1 MSRSKINTNLAVAFI
16 ATVLTAIVFLFLFFY
31 IGINHRN
38 YSYDDSKL
46 LAKEISR
53 KAAAETETYFTSAL
67 MIARSMAQRGI
78 LYKKFGVDRQ
88 EIVEMLKTSIE
99 RNSNFLA
106 AWTMWEHNSYDSKD
120 KLYTTNELYDTL
132 GNLSVTYFRYKNK
145 LFLEETQPDDFL
157 QEYYTIPKS
166 TKQELIIEPYF
177 YKYTGF
183 PIEFYETSVVIPIL
197 INSEF
202 VGVFGI
208 DINLDSLQRNLNKT
222 KLYKSGYL
230 SLISN
235 NGVIVSHFDSA
246 QINKNL
252 YSILSPSDT
261 ITPNVVKYGNEF
273 SIETVSEFT
282 GKKVFRFFYPINIG
296 NSQKPWS
303 MMVEIPIADAT
314 TRSQQLVHIAFG
326 TLILGLSLI
335 IYLIINIFDRRK
347 YERAII
353 ESIEKEK
360 ESIRMIRESEEKYR
374 SLVESLN
381 EVVIMADNNH
391 IVQYVNHKFT
401 EILGYTP
408 EEIIGK
414 EGYKILHDPEDL
426 AIVEN
431 ANKDRIN
438 KTGSSYELT
447 FKAKSGKK
455 FEFLVSGAPLFDIE
469 GNTIGSI
476 GSMIDI
482 SERKKVEK
490 ALHESQ
496 QLFESLAQMSPV
508 GIFRTRADG
517 YTTYVNP
524 KWCELSGLSFSQA
537 QGDGWL
543 NAVHP
548 DDIDRVRNSWKNN
561 PSSASSIVE
570 YRFLQPNGSVVWVLG
585 NAIPEYIDSELR
597 GFIGTITN
605 ITEIKL
611 AQEEITK
618 REVKFREMSDLLP
631 QTVWEANL
639 KGLITY
645 VNKKGIELYGYS
657 EAEIFNVVTLS
668 SLLIPSD
675 RERAMANIQKRIQG
689 EPSPGIEY
697 TSIKK
702 DGTEFPVQIYA
713 AAILENSKPVGIR
726 GITVD
731 ITEIKNAQKNLRDSE
746 TRYRTIIEAFP
757 DIIMLSNPNG
767 EIIFGNE
774 ALERITG
781 ITPNDYANPN
791 RKAKIHPDDKSI
803 FQNAIESLLK
813 GSADH
818 TGVIEYRFIDT
829 WGKIHWF
836 SGIISKLTLNN
847 QIVLQTITRDITDKK
862 ATEQELEQYRNRL
875 ELLVQ
880 ERTDELASANEEL
893 SSTNEE
899 LYNQRE
905 NLEEA
910 LTNLQ
915 EAQKNLIQSEKMA
928 SLGILAAGVAHEINN
943 PLNFIFGGI
952 NGLDN
957 YFKEN
962 LQEHINEV
970 APLIDAIFEGVRRST
985 AIVNSLN
992 HYSRRDDLY
1001 PTKCNIHSIIDNCLV
1016 ILNSQIKNRITIEKD
1031 YTTQEHVLECR
1042 EGKLHQAL
1050 LNIIANAV
1058 QAIEKEGEI
1067 SIKTRVKGEKLY
1079 IEISDTGCGI
1089 SIDDSSKILDPF
1101 YTTKEAGKGTGLGL
1115 YITYNI
1121 IKEHN
1126 GTIDFESK
1134 KGKGTKFIITLPTF
1148 NT

>member
-1 MSRSKINTNLAVAFI
+1 MSRSKVNTNLAVAFV

-38 YSYDDSKL
+38 YSYEDSKL

-67 MIARSMAQRGI
+67 MIGRSMTQRGI

-88 EIVEMLKTSIE
+88 EIVEMLKASIE

-106 AWTMWEHNSYDSKD
+106 VWTMWEHNTYDNKD
-120 KLYTTNELYDTL
+120 KLYATNEYYDTL
-132 GNLSVTYFRYKNK
+132 GNLSVTFFRYKDK
-145 LFLEETQPDDFL
+145 LLLEETQPDDFF
-157 QEYYTIPKS
+157 EKYYTIPKS
-166 TKQELIIEPYF
+166 TKKELIIEPYF
-177 YKYTGF
+177 YTYTGF

-208 DINLDSLQRNLNKT
+208 DINLDSLQQNLNKT
-222 KLYKSGYL
+222 KLYKNGYL

-235 NGVIVSHFDSA
+235 NGIIVSHFDSA
-246 QINKNL
+246 QINKNI
-252 YSILSPSDT
+252 YSILNSTDT
-261 ITPNVVKYGNEF
+261 VTPKIIKNGDEYSV
-273 SIETVSEFT
+273 ETVSEFT

-314 TRSQQLVHIAFG
+314 TRSQQLLYIAFG

-335 IYLIINIFDRRK
+335 IYLIVNIFDRRK
-347 YERAII
+347 YEKNILN
-353 ESIEKEK
+353 SIDKEK
-360 ESIRMIRESEEKYR
+360 ESNRIIRESEEKYR
-374 SLVESLN
+374 SLMESLN

-391 IVQYVNHKFT
+391 IVQYVNRKFT

-431 ANKDRIN
+431 ANRDRIN
-438 KTGSSYELT
+438 KVGSSYELT
-447 FKAKSGKK
+447 FKAKSGSKL
-455 FEFLVSGAPLFDIE
+455 EFLVSGAPLFDID

-476 GSMIDI
+476 GSMMDI

-490 ALHESQ
+490 ALRESQ
-496 QLFESLAQMSPV
+496 QRFESLAQMSPV
-508 GIFRTRADG
+508 GIFRTRPDG

-524 KWCELSGLSFSQA
+524 KWCELSGLSFSEA

-548 DDIDRVRNSWKNN
+548 NDIERIKNN
-561 PSSASSIVE
+561 WENATYYSNSSILE
-570 YRFLQPNGSVVWVLG
+570 YRFLKPNGSIVWVLG

-618 REVKFREMSDLLP
+618 REIKFRDMSDLLP
-631 QTVWEANL
+631 QTVWEADIN
-639 KGLITY
+639 GVITY
-645 VNKKGIELYGYS
+645 VNKKGIEQYGYT
-657 EAEIFNVVTLS
+657 EAEIFNGVNLM
-668 SLLIPSD
+668 SLIIPND
-675 RERAMANIQKRIQG
+675 RERAMFNMQKRILG
-689 EPSPGIEY
+689 EPSPGFEY
-697 TSIKK
+697 TNLKK
-702 DGTEFPVQIYA
+702 DGTTFPAQIYS
-713 AAILENSKPVGIR
+713 AAIFENNKPVGIR

-731 ITEIKNAQKNLRDSE
+731 ITEIKNAQKKLKESE
-746 TRYRTIIEAFP
+746 ERYRAIIEAFP
-757 DIIMLSNPNG
+757 DIIMLSNLNS

-781 ITPNDYANPN
+781 ITPSDHANPN
-791 RKAKIHPDDKSI
+791 RKAKIHPDDLHIVK
-803 FQNAIESLLK
+803 NAVELLLK
-813 GSADH
+813 ENVDH
-818 TGVIEYRFIDT
+818 TGIIENRFIDT
-829 WGKIHWF
+829 WGKTHWF
-836 SGIISKLTLNN
+836 SGIMSKLKINN

-862 ATEQELEQYRNRL
+862 ATEQELEKYRNHL
-875 ELLVQ
+875 ELLVK
-880 ERTDELASANEEL
+880 ERTEELATANEEL

-952 NGLDN
+952 NGLDT

-962 LQEHINEV
+962 LQEHIDEV
-970 APLIDAIFEGVRRST
+970 APLVDAIFEGVRRATS
-985 AIVNSLN
+985 IVTSLN
-992 HYSRRDDLY
+992 HYSLA
-1001 PTKCNIHSIIDNCLV
+1001 
-1016 ILNSQIKNRITIEKD
+1016 
-1031 YTTQEHVLECR
+1031 TTCTQP
-1042 EGKLHQAL
+1042 
-1050 LNIIANAV
+1050 NA
-1058 QAIEKEGEI
+1058 
-1067 SIKTRVKGEKLY
+1067 
-1079 IEISDTGCGI
+1079 
-1089 SIDDSSKILDPF
+1089 
-1101 YTTKEAGKGTGLGL
+1101 
-1115 YITYNI
+1115 
-1121 IKEHN
+1121 
-1126 GTIDFESK
+1126 
-1134 KGKGTKFIITLPTF
+1134 TF
-1148 NT
+1148 TA